1 MIEALYDFK
10 KYEIEFTKTETD
22 RILKDHKV
30 VGLTFNN
37 QILMSKWIQ
46 RQKQKKN
53 NKNRKVMERIKQELG
68 YKPVQE

>member
-30 VGLTFNN
+30 VGLTFKN

-53 NKNRKVMERIKQELG
+53 NKNRKIMERIKQELG
-68 YKPVQE
+68 YKPVQK

>member
-10 KYEIEFTKTETD
+10 KYEIEFTKAETD

-53 NKNRKVMERIKQELG
+53 NKNRKVMERIK
-68 YKPVQE
+68 